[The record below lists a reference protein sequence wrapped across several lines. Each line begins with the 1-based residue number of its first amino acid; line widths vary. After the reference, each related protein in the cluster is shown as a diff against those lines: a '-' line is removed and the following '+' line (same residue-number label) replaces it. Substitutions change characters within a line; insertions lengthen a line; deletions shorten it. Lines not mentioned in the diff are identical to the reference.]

1 MSRKGKS
8 KNEEVE
14 AEPIMEPHEHD
25 VLCGRGGL
33 TNHHPGNAWYRRLVR
48 SNRPLYRDS
57 PKHTK
62 LLVAKAIVH
71 HVQNQTPPGR
81 FLECKRSATG
91 MWYPVSYKRAVDKTS
106 QALREK
112 DRENEGAA
120 DEKILQKMNKIP
132 APDAN
137 GSSKPSNESLNQDN
151 VNNVV
156 DQSMNDNAV
165 CAPPPTKVQRTS
177 SWFWQQPKPDELSP
191 EPPQL
196 GLMARASSM
205 FRFFNGTSFLPQQ
218 SGLVAI
224 GDGNKIMNNFGMHN
238 PMNNGNNVM
247 NNSINMQQSGMN
259 GIGVGN
265 NNMNNIGVGNN
276 NMNNFPM
283 NPPMNPMNPPLSNQ
297 RSGILNSNPTYNF
310 GTPPSS
316 SLLEPEPITGASM
329 PNNTMPEMN
338 NRKRSADEA
347 GLDSTAPAPP
357 LTRMATQV
365 SDWLSTFWP
374 VGNEIKQEKE
384 TSGSQQKSLE
394 QQTPEQLQA
403 QILQMQEQL
412 RKNNELLQKNGISV
426 DDDGSSSNNTFAGA
440 ASAKL
445 NSQQPAG
452 SLEADTKKSS
462 PNFNTESEIHV
473 QMQELHERMKQN
485 KNANGNGSVSD
496 SLSPTKTS
504 STAPPSLAA
513 NVSSSIFHLA
523 STPSRLLAGLSS
535 FFTTDRRSSQVE
547 VLAAAGI
554 DAAGIDGEGEDN
566 NTKSSELSD
575 LIGDGASDDNLK
587 NNQKEED
594 STVDALLPTVM
605 PISSGLLAAP
615 SMSLSQSL
623 GSTTDVEGVPPS
635 FGRRTSNRSL
645 LEDDDED

>member
-8 KNEEVE
+8 KSEEAEV
-14 AEPIMEPHEHD
+14 EPIMEPHEHD

-81 FLECKRSATG
+81 FLECKRSSTG

-120 DEKILQKMNKIP
+120 DEKILQKMK
-132 APDAN
+132 N
-137 GSSKPSNESLNQDN
+137 GSSAPSNESLNQTY

-156 DQSMNDNAV
+156 DQSMNDNAE

-191 EPPQL
+191 EPPQH
-196 GLMARASSM
+196 GLWL
-205 FRFFNGTSFLPQQ
+205 FKDTSFLPQQ
-218 SGLVAI
+218 SGVVAI
-224 GDGNKIMNNFGMHN
+224 GDGNKTMNNFGMHN
-238 PMNNGNNVM
+238 PVNNGNNVM

-276 NMNNFPM
+276 NMNNFPLNPRM
-283 NPPMNPMNPPLSNQ
+283 NPINPPLSNQ
-297 RSGILNSNPTYNF
+297 RNIILNNNHSYNF

-316 SLLEPEPITGASM
+316 GLLEPDPITD
-329 PNNTMPEMN
+329 TVPEI

-347 GLDSTAPAPP
+347 GLDSAAPAPP

-374 VGNEIKQEKE
+374 VGNEMKQEKE
-384 TSGSQQKSLE
+384 TSGTQQKALE
-394 QQTPEQLQA
+394 QQTAEQLQA

-412 RKNNELLQKNGISV
+412 RKNNELLQQNGIRV
-426 DDDGSSSNNTFAGA
+426 DDKGSSSNNAFAGA

-445 NSQQPAG
+445 KSQQPGG
-452 SLEADTKKSS
+452 SLEADTKNSS
-462 PNFNTESEIHV
+462 PTFNTESEIHV
-473 QMQELHERMKQN
+473 QMQELHERMKQK
-485 KNANGNGSVSD
+485 KNDNGNGSASD
-496 SLSPTKTS
+496 TLSPTKTS
-504 STAPPSLAA
+504 STSPPSLAA
-513 NVSSSIFHLA
+513 NVSSSILHLA

-535 FFTTDRRSSQVE
+535 FFAADRRASQVE
-547 VLAAAGI
+547 VMAAAGI
-554 DAAGIDGEGEDN
+554 DAAGIDGEGGDN
-566 NTKSSELSD
+566 NMKSSDLSD

-587 NNQKEED
+587 NNLKKED
-594 STVDALLPTVM
+594 STVDAPLPTAMM
-605 PISSGLLAAP
+605 PNSSGLLAAP

-623 GSTTDVEGVPPS
+623 GSTTDVEGAPPS